1 MSDQPNL
8 SSVSSV
14 SVTRLPQEQERPSID
29 PSSYEAL
36 DVIKE
41 MVRAADERKAGDI
54 TVLDVGEIS
63 YLAEYFMVVTGFSTT
78 QVRAIA
84 RSIEDKVEEVFQR
97 IPNRVEG
104 MGDGGWVLMDYG
116 EAIVHVFLPKEREFY
131 DIEAFWG
138 HAERV
143 DITPFLDL
151 EPGATDAISS
161 DVGTSASP
169 DSESL
174 ASAPVTS
181 DAIATDAGGS
191 GENVPQEQ
199 DVP

>member
-97 IPNRVEG
+97 LPNRVEG

-116 EAIVHVFLPKEREFY
+116 EVIVHVFLPKEREFY
-131 DIEAFWG
+131 NIEAFWG

-143 DITPFLDL
+143 DVTPFLDI
-151 EPGATDAISS
+151 EPLSSNAISS
-161 DVGTSASP
+161 DVGISGAITN
-169 DSESL
+169 
-174 ASAPVTS
+174 
-181 DAIATDAGGS
+181 DAIANDAGAS

>member
-1 MSDQPNL
+1 MSDQPNP

-14 SVTRLPQEQERPSID
+14 SVTRLPRAQERPSVD
-29 PSSYEAL
+29 ASSYEAL

-97 IPNRVEG
+97 LPNRVEG
-104 MGDGGWVLMDYG
+104 MSEGGWVLLDYG

-131 DIEAFWG
+131 NIEAFWG
-138 HAERV
+138 HAEKV
-143 DITPFLDL
+143 DISAFL
-151 EPGATDAISS
+151 EMDANAE
-161 DVGTSASP
+161 G
-169 DSESL
+169 
-174 ASAPVTS
+174 
-181 DAIATDAGGS
+181 
-191 GENVPQEQ
+191 QEL
-199 DVP
+199 P

>member
-14 SVTRLPQEQERPSID
+14 SVTRLPQVQERPSVD

-97 IPNRVEG
+97 LPHRVEG
-104 MGDGGWVLMDYG
+104 LGDGGWALLDYG
-116 EAIVHVFLPKEREFY
+116 EVIVHVFLPKEREFY

-138 HAERV
+138 HAERI
-143 DITPFLDL
+143 DITPFLEEAVPTNPDVVVG
-151 EPGATDAISS
+151 GAM
-161 DVGTSASP
+161 ASG
-169 DSESL
+169 DS
-174 ASAPVTS
+174 
-181 DAIATDAGGS
+181 GQ
-191 GENVPQEQ
+191 NVP
-199 DVP
+199 

>member
-1 MSDQPNL
+1 MSEHPNL

-14 SVTRLPQEQERPSID
+14 SVTRLPQVKDRPSVD
-29 PSSYEAL
+29 PSSYEAI

-54 TVLDVGEIS
+54 TVLDVGDIS
-63 YLAEYFMVVTGFSTT
+63 YLTEYFMVVTGFSIT

-84 RSIEDKVEEVFQR
+84 RSIQDKLEDVFQR
-97 IPNRVEG
+97 SPNRVEG
-104 MGDGGWVLMDYG
+104 MNEGGWVLLDYG

-143 DITPFLDL
+143 DITPFIELG
-151 EPGATDAISS
+151 PN
-161 DVGTSASP
+161 
-169 DSESL
+169 L
-174 ASAPVTS
+174 ASNRIS
-181 DAIATDAGGS
+181 DGDGDSGS
-191 GENVPQEQ
+191 
-199 DVP
+199 

>member
-1 MSDQPNL
+1 MSDQPNP

-14 SVTRLPQEQERPSID
+14 SVTRLPRVQERPVID
-29 PSSYEAL
+29 PASYGAL

-97 IPNRVEG
+97 LPNRVEG
-104 MGDGGWVLMDYG
+104 MSEGGWVLLDYG
-116 EAIVHVFLPKEREFY
+116 EAIIHIFLPKEREFY
-131 DIEAFWG
+131 NIEAFWG
-138 HAERV
+138 HAEKI
-143 DITPFLDL
+143 DIAAFLEVEPTPAP
-151 EPGATDAISS
+151 EA
-161 DVGTSASP
+161 P
-169 DSESL
+169 DSDTNPE
-174 ASAPVTS
+174 
-181 DAIATDAGGS
+181 
-191 GENVPQEQ
+191 E
-199 DVP
+199 